1 MLRATCNP
9 QLVTDHAY
17 QLFHWVHGPD
27 HGSVGRDRL
36 RVCPSARSCREYDGA
51 GGPPQRSLKERK
63 MPKSKRARF
72 NPKKE
77 ISVMA
82 WIENG
87 QGAVLLVCQTAGHKL
102 WTLSGGKVKRN
113 ESLES
118 ALKREVR
125 EETGLSVKAAEYLQM
140 YDRPRRGAITILF
153 RVAVQRQ
160 AVRTRLAA
168 EEMADLGFF
177 DRSPGNATPS
187 AKFFCQAKVNAL
199 T

>member
-1 MLRATCNP
+1 MRISYFIGCTVLITGASAGTGYEFARQLGPVVSTMVLVARRNDGLKNEKCRRANA
-9 QLVTDHAY
+9 QDSIRRRKF
-17 QLFHWVHGPD
+17 QSW
-27 HGSVGRDRL
+27 HGSR
-36 RVCPSARSCREYDGA
+36 
-51 GGPPQRSLKERK
+51 
-63 MPKSKRARF
+63 M
-72 NPKKE
+72 
-77 ISVMA
+77 
-82 WIENG
+82 W
-87 QGAVLLVCQTAGHKL
+87 
-102 WTLSGGKVKRN
+102 
-113 ESLES
+113 
-118 ALKREVR
+118 R

-160 AVRTRLAA
+160 AVRTRLPA